1 MERKSGAIRI
11 LVINGPNL
19 NLLGEREPGVYGRK
33 TLQEILSDMRRHC
46 EGKPVRLRFYQSNHE
61 GAIVDCIHRN
71 RKWAHGMVINP
82 GALTHYSYSLRDAV
96 AAVGIPAV
104 EVHLSDIRKREPF
117 RRISVI
123 RPVCV
128 GQISGK
134 GPAGYI
140 EGIDL
145 LLKTVYRAGSGD
157 GSRSNRN
164 TRLSADAT
172 RLRKPRKP
180 A

>member
-1 MERKSGAIRI
+1 MARKSGTIRI

-33 TLQEILSDMRRHC
+33 TLPEIQSDMRLHC
-46 EGKPVRLRFYQSNHE
+46 KGKPVRLRFFQSNHE

-82 GALTHYSYSLRDAV
+82 GALTHYSYSLRDAI

-117 RRISVI
+117 RRISVT
-123 RPVCV
+123 RPVCI

-134 GPAGYI
+134 GPAGYLA
-140 EGIDL
+140 GIDL
-145 LLKTVYRAGSGD
+145 LLKNIYCAGSGPE
-157 GSRSNRN
+157 SRRNRN
-164 TRLSADAT
+164 TRLSVSAT
-172 RLRKPRKP
+172 RLRKPRKS